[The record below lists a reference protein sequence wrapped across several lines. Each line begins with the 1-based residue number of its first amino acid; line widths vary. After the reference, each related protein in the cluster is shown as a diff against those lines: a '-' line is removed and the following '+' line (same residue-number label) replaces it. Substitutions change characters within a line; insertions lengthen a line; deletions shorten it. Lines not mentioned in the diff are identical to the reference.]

1 MIPRRRLLTL
11 LLSGLA
17 VIIAAAVAVAVTL
30 NRPEEAPRPDPVAAT
45 VPVALDAGDLP
56 RDFSIGVVL
65 TYGQSGEP
73 GSEYN
78 RAAQGAVVAAHRFSQ
93 GGSPVA
99 LAARNDRGTE
109 EGAQEAVRALA
120 GQGVSGLVIASTG
133 PQARAAAQAAEEL
146 GLPVIL
152 PYAEPESPAPSTWTT
167 KPTAA
172 SVRSAFEGA
181 LDGRSRILLVS
192 DGGSAPPSNR
202 ISQELSLGSFEDAM
216 ALAQEAAILTG
227 DQLRPAAGDGTPDTE
242 ASRVAEA
249 ADTVIVSAATP
260 QRLAR
265 LVHALQSR
273 DVSVPLLLP
282 EEAASPHFAAALDE
296 LDGTVSG
303 QLISVAAPGG
313 DSAALMQD
321 APGRGM
327 SAFLSAVRLAA
338 GDPDVRNLTAD
349 GTFTA
354 DAWAADSSS
363 HDAVIALVRAAA
375 FAESGD
381 PEKVATALAGMSFG
395 AGEGLAGPPLD
406 FSRTAAMTSEP
417 VPVFASSQD
426 LGLRPADGNAPRLI
440 WIPAPQDP

>member
-1 MIPRRRLLTL
+1 MSYRARWVTGI
-11 LLSGLA
+11 LA
-17 VIIAAAVAVAVTL
+17 VLAVVVAGAVALAVTL
-30 NRPEEAPRPDPVAAT
+30 NRPAEAPRPDPVAAT
-45 VPVALDAGDLP
+45 VPLALTAQNLPGD
-56 RDFSIGVVL
+56 FTVGVVL

-78 RAAQGAVVAAHRFSQ
+78 RAAQGAVVAAQRFSQ
-93 GGSPVA
+93 GGTSVSLRA
-99 LAARNDRGTE
+99 QNDGGTR
-109 EGAQEAVRALA
+109 EGAREAVRALA
-120 GQGVSGLVIASTG
+120 EQGVSGLVVASTG
-133 PQARAAAQAAEEL
+133 MQAQAAAKAAEEL

-152 PYAEPESPAPSTWTT
+152 PYAEPADPAPSTWTT

-172 SVRSAFEGA
+172 SIGSAVESA
-181 LDGRSRILLVS
+181 LDGRNRILLVS
-192 DGGSAPPSNR
+192 DGGSPPPLER
-202 ISQELSLGSFEDAM
+202 ISQELTLESFDDVM

-227 DQLRPAAGDGTPDTE
+227 DQLRPAAGDGARGTE

-249 ADTVIVSAATP
+249 ADAVIVSAASP

-273 DVSVPLLLP
+273 DVSVPLMLP
-282 EEAASPHFAAALDE
+282 EEAASPHFAAALAE

-381 PEKVATALAGMSFG
+381 PKKVAAALAGMSFG